1 MKLTIIICLILGAC
15 GQNTFQNEKTSS
27 TPFPQTT
34 LDDLAKAEDAK
45 RIERNKRELKEG
57 ISTDSKKI
65 GLLAL
70 ESRTLPNE
78 DLEIRMWRF
87 SAYGDKN
94 LIFILERNKG
104 NWSAN
109 LLERKIAK
117 KDIFKKNSFVKSS
130 KRNLGLPKSGW
141 ELFWQRLT
149 EAEILTLPDGD
160 EVGNEVCPDCW
171 VYIIETKV
179 EGNYRIY
186 DYHAP
191 ELSKENRET
200 RQMVKI
206 INTVS
211 EEFNLD
217 VFDSKNFY
225 PSR

>member
-1 MKLTIIICLILGAC
+1 MLIFGAC
-15 GQNTFQNEKTSS
+15 AQNISQNEQTST
-27 TPFPQTT
+27 TPFPQPA
-34 LDDLAKAEDAK
+34 LSDFAKAEEAK

-57 ISTDSKKI
+57 IRDDSKKI
-65 GLLAL
+65 GLSAL
-70 ESRTLPNE
+70 ESRTLSNE

-94 LIFILERNKG
+94 LIFILEKIKG

-109 LLERKIAK
+109 LLERTIVK
-117 KDIFKKNSFVKSS
+117 KDLSKKNPLVKSS
-130 KRNLGLPKSGW
+130 QKKLGQPKSGW
-141 ELFWQRLT
+141 EIFWQRLI

-160 EVGNEVCPDCW
+160 EVGNEVCEDCW
-171 VYIIETKV
+171 AFVVETKV
-179 EGNYRIY
+179 EESYRIY

-191 ELSKENRET
+191 ESSKENRESQ
-200 RQMVKI
+200 QMVKI
-206 INTVS
+206 INTIS